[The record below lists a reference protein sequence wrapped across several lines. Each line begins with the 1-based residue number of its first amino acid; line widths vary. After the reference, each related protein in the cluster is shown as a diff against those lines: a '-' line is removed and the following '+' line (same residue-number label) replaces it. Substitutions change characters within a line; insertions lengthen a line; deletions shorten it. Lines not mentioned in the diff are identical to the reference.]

1 MISSQGSTS
10 PPHSSGKC
18 SKRSHKA
25 HKHATIRTASSTPA
39 ARVCSVD
46 LSHGEVPQAGQG
58 AEFPSCKSFLM
69 KSAPAAELS
78 SAEPSQRS
86 GQSSGVLLKIRPR
99 TDPCCPLPLVTT
111 SEGPGQNQH
120 PPPCTPLQKQTHRI
134 HPHAVRGSGDRLCL
148 ESCGHAGWPTL
159 VGRDFDLLLVCQV
172 RAHTITCACTH
183 NFIRDTLVRALPCFV
198 RALLLS
204 STKSV
209 FVSLQG
215 WK

>member
-1 MISSQGSTS
+1 
-10 PPHSSGKC
+10 
-18 SKRSHKA
+18 
-25 HKHATIRTASSTPA
+25 
-39 ARVCSVD
+39 
-46 LSHGEVPQAGQG
+46 
-58 AEFPSCKSFLM
+58 M
-69 KSAPAAELS
+69 KSAPVAELS
-78 SAEPSQRS
+78 SAEPFQRS
-86 GQSSGVLLKIRPR
+86 SQSSKGPLKMWLS

-120 PPPCTPLQKQTHRI
+120 LPPCTPLQKQTHRI
-134 HPHAVRGSGDRLCL
+134 HRHAVRVSGDQLCL
-148 ESCGHAGWPTL
+148 ESSGHTGGPTL
-159 VGRDFDLLLVCQV
+159 VWRDFDLLLVCQV
-172 RAHTITCACTH
+172 RTHTITCACTH